1 MVVQGT
7 SEVTVGER
15 DLVRLVDVAVG
26 GAGQAVA
33 VAASLARGAQTLAR
47 PVART
52 LLRPPLVPHRL
63 QAGTWVEDLAHQ
75 GSLTRDEL
83 KLRLAAALDVAV
95 PAVAA
100 QGLSRVDLTA
110 LVKQVLDE
118 LDLPELM
125 RESTGSMA
133 SESLRGLRMHSI
145 EGDAAIS
152 RVIARLR
159 LRRAPTS

>member
-7 SEVTVGER
+7 SEVTVADRE
-15 DLVRLVDVAVG
+15 LVRLLDVAVG
-26 GAGQAVA
+26 AAGQAT
-33 VAASLARGAQTLAR
+33 AAATSVARGLQALAR
-47 PVART
+47 PVGRM

-95 PAVAA
+95 PAVVA
-100 QGLSRVDLTA
+100 QGLSRVDLNA
-110 LVKQVLDE
+110 IVKQVLDD
-118 LDLPELM
+118 LDLPELI

-133 SESLRGLRMHSI
+133 SESVRGLRMHGI
-145 EGDAAIS
+145 EGDAAIG
-152 RVIARLR
+152 RAIGRFR
-159 LRRAPTS
+159 LRRTPSP